1 MKFRIAKKIGSYD
14 TFLVEQAQINETP
27 VASSTRD
34 AMIQDV
40 DTIITSLETLSKNLV
55 EDLEALDAPIVDEK
69 TKSTALGK
77 MGQFAADFTFYGP
90 KFAKMQKKVTTMEM
104 NAEDLKFAA
113 RQEGLEPEKKAALK
127 DKANAMKEAIKKL
140 QKSIDDKATERG
152 PWVAKT
158 LSAAKI
164 DGQLEVL
171 KHMSGMTDDPNDQR
185 TLKQRMQD
193 LQKRKQE
200 ELDAMKELKDK
211 NADDPEV
218 KKREKEN
225 NPNSNQEVEK
235 GAKNAEEDKVK
246 QTVEKIKEAISKM
259 RDKLKTMPKGT
270 QEEKLE
276 STKLQQKIAQQELNL
291 AKTENDKNETEV
303 KTDLVS
309 MLSNK
314 IEGLIDKISNKR
326 KRSSEKTEE
335 AIDFENLDITGRIE
349 FMTEECHDIALELEI
364 LDEIFNESINESFD
378 IEDAD
383 IIAENKFMDW
393 LIYARRYRKLQQK
406 INTMKMNAY
415 DLGFAAANLG
425 RSAENADKKAALNDK
440 KRMLDD
446 QIDDLQSLLDKK
458 IGERGPY
465 VKKVVDKT
473 RIEGQIEMV
482 KHMSGMSTDAAEKRS
497 LAQRMKDLKDREQ
510 EETAAMAEY
519 ERQAKADAVD
529 VKGDDELLRLKST
542 LDDAREN
549 LKKIDKSQDPIAY
562 AEADLEIA
570 QADLNYKVEKGDREG
585 VAAAQEKVAKKQE
598 AVKNAQEAVANQ
610 NQTTAQGNDQQ
621 HPTDIEATPAPT
633 EPADPTTK
641 LEADIAQ
648 YDTNIREEMAR
659 IVKLEADIKTA
670 TEEKS
675 KTTSDAQRKSYED
688 RIVNLKA
695 EIANSRADIE
705 QMKAEKAKLVKQ
717 TATKEGLIVRA
728 EELGLTELAE
738 SIASKEDWMLTGTK
752 LYRVFEAEI
761 VKAEST
767 KILNESR
774 YTTLSIKDRM
784 NKLV

>member
-14 TFLVEQAQINETP
+14 TFLAEQAQVNETP
-27 VASSTRD
+27 VTSPSRD

-55 EDLEALDAPIVDEK
+55 EDLEAFDNPVITEK
-69 TKSTALGK
+69 TKDTAVGK
-77 MGQFAADFTFYGP
+77 MGQFAADFIFYGP

-104 NAEDLKFAA
+104 NMEDLHFAS

-127 DKANAMKEAIKKL
+127 DKAAQMKAAIKKL
-140 QKSIDDKATERG
+140 QVSIDDKAKERG
-152 PWVAKT
+152 PWVSKT
-158 LSAAKI
+158 LSATKI
-164 DGQLEVL
+164 DGQITVL
-171 KHMSGMTDDPNDQR
+171 KHISGMTDDPNDQR
-185 TLKQRMQD
+185 TLKERMQD
-193 LQKRKQE
+193 LEKRKQE
-200 ELDAMKELKDK
+200 ELDALKELKDK

-218 KKREKEN
+218 KKHLEQKAAKKKAAPAKKAAKE
-225 NPNSNQEVEK
+225 PV
-235 GAKNAEEDKVK
+235 AEESY
-246 QTVEKIKEAISKM
+246 TY
-259 RDKLKTMPKGT
+259 
-270 QEEKLE
+270 EE
-276 STKLQQKIAQQELNL
+276 IL
-291 AKTENDKNETEV
+291 AEMETL
-303 KTDLVS
+303 DLP
-309 MLSNK
+309 
-314 IEGLIDKISNKR
+314 I
-326 KRSSEKTEE
+326 EE
-335 AIDFENLDITGRIE
+335 AELIE
-349 FMTEECHDIALELEI
+349 
-364 LDEIFNESINESFD
+364 
-378 IEDAD
+378 
-383 IIAENKFMDW
+383 ENKFMDW

-406 INTMKMNAY
+406 INAMKMNAH

-446 QIDDLQSLLDKK
+446 QIDDLQAILDKK

-482 KHMSGMSTDAAEKRS
+482 KHMSGQTDDPAEKRS
-497 LAQRMKDLKDREQ
+497 LAQRMKDLKSREQ
-510 EETAAMAEY
+510 EEAAAMAEY
-519 ERQAKADAVD
+519 EKQAKADAVD

-542 LDDAREN
+542 LDDARET

-562 AEADLEIA
+562 AEADLEVA
-570 QADLNYKVEKGDREG
+570 QADLNYKVEKGDRDG

-598 AVKNAQEAVANQ
+598 AVKNAQETVANQ

-621 HPTDIEATPAPT
+621 HATSTEATPAPA
-633 EPADPTTK
+633 EPANPAVK

-648 YDTNIREEMAR
+648 YDNNIREEMAR
-659 IVKLEADIKTA
+659 IVKLEADVKTA
-670 TEEKS
+670 TEERS
-675 KTTSDAQRKSYED
+675 KATSDEQRKSYD
-688 RIVNLKA
+688 DKIVNLRA
-695 EIANSRADIE
+695 EIANSRADID

-738 SIASKEDWMLTGTK
+738 SIASKEEWMLDGTK

-767 KILNESR
+767 RTLNESR